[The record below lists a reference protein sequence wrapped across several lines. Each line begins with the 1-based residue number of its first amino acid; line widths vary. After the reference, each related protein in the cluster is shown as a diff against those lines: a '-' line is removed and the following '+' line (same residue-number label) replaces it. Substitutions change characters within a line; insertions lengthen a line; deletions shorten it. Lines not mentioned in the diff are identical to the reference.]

1 MKTKLQLLLTLALA
15 ALSAAAQVP
24 GIISHQGRVTV
35 NGTNYTGSGLF
46 KFALV
51 NAAGDT
57 TYWSNDGSG
66 SGAEPAAAVALTVA
80 WGIFSVNLGDTNV
93 ANMTQG
99 IPASV
104 FTNSAVY
111 LRTWFNDGTDGSQLL
126 APDRQITSVG
136 YALVAGSLTGPVTL
150 AQLPAAVL
158 TNGAGGVNLA
168 GAFTGD
174 GNGLTNLNLA
184 QGPQGIAGTNGVNGT
199 NGLAGATG
207 SQGSTGLTGNTGP
220 QGSQGVAGSNGTN
233 GVNGVNGVNG
243 TNGATGPAGALLANV
258 ALVDTNQ
265 TFTGINTF
273 SGNVLI
279 SGGVLATNAGNQFTG
294 SLTGNGSGLTNLTIA
309 TASGSQAG
317 TLSSTDWTTFNSK
330 VSATRNIATTAPL
343 AGGGTLAGDLT
354 LSLPVAT
361 TSANGYL
368 ASADWTTFNNK
379 VATTRTVSTTAPL
392 TGGGSLA
399 GNLTVAL
406 PAATTS
412 ANGYL
417 ASADWNTF
425 SGKIGGSG
433 SANYVPKFTASGTV
447 GNSALFSDAN
457 GNVGIGTITPT
468 GKLEVIDNGASSG
481 GNTARFY
488 NPSLADAGIHYISI
502 GKSSVNNECALMG
515 FTKQAAISKAW
526 LGVTGDDIIGGI
538 GLTVQKGGNV
548 GIGDN
553 SPAYR
558 FSVFNNIS
566 GDYAAR
572 IYNGANSGTAHG
584 LLIRAG
590 SNGQPFGSVMIGF
603 QNIDGAAI
611 GNISQNAAFT
621 VLYNTSSD
629 RRLKEN
635 ITPTHFG
642 LADLMKLQAV
652 DYNFI
657 ADAAKTPQTGFIA
670 QDLDAVFPDAVTE
683 GGDDATTKPWSVD
696 YGRVTPLLVKSIQDL
711 KAENDALKAQNAA
724 ILQRLAAL
732 EAKLGQ

>member
-15 ALSAAAQVP
+15 TLSAAAQVP

-368 ASADWTTFNNK
+368 ASADW
-379 VATTRTVSTTAPL
+379 
-392 TGGGSLA
+392 
-399 GNLTVAL
+399 
-406 PAATTS
+406 
-412 ANGYL
+412 
-417 ASADWNTF
+417 NTF

-433 SANYVPKFTASGTV
+433 TTNYVPKFTASGTV

-590 SNGQPFGSVMIGF
+590 SNGNPFGSVMIGF